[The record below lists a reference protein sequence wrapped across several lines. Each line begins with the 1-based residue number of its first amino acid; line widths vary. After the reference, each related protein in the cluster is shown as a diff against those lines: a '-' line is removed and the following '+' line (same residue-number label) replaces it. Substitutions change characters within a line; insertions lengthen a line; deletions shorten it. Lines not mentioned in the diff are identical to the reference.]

1 MRNDPVR
8 SPGKMRGDP
17 VGGQKNIIDFRKQKC
32 MRHNPVRR
40 PARARNGKP
49 APAPPTPSQADTSQS
64 AELAACQKGRGVGNK
79 RECSPGVCAG
89 PAERALNEPRKDP
102 RTSPLGSSPGGSRAH
117 PPTPGDALGGSPGV
131 PLERSL
137 GVPWGVSRSPLGGPP
152 GGPRG
157 GTEIGATGPNKR
169 ETATFFMTKTLLPY
183 ARPNL
188 CATEAAG
195 PCSRLA
201 PNCSFTLCAT
211 LCAERNTSGRYHR
224 DSPGNLGSPRDAGT
238 PGNYI

>member
-17 VGGQKNIIDFRKQKC
+17 VGGQKSIIDFRKQKC

-64 AELAACQKGRGVGNK
+64 AKLAACQKGRGVGNK

-102 RTSPLGSSPGGSRAH
+102 RTSPLGGSPGGSPC
-117 PPTPGDALGGSPGV
+117 PPPGGCPGGLPWGSPGAVPGGLLGGFPESPGGSPG
-131 PLERSL
+131 
-137 GVPWGVSRSPLGGPP
+137 GTP
-152 GGPRG
+152 GGHRDRG
-157 GTEIGATGPNKR
+157 HGPKQTRNRHIFHDKN
-169 ETATFFMTKTLLPY
+169 P
-183 ARPNL
+183 
-188 CATEAAG
+188 
-195 PCSRLA
+195 
-201 PNCSFTLCAT
+201 FTLCAT
-211 LCAERNTSGRYHR
+211 EPMRHR
-224 DSPGNLGSPRDAGT
+224 GGGAMLTFGTELLVYPMRDPMRRKEYVREIPPG
-238 PGNYI
+238 